1 MVCKWLVD
9 LSNLYY
15 KLRYYNWIVPHLAS
29 HLTNHFAFH
38 PETLASG
45 RHPQDDILTFHFPTG
60 AISSSSC
67 EAMGGSDASNSIM
80 KGVMYSF
87 FLGEGSRPC

>member
-15 KLRYYNWIVPHLAS
+15 KLRYYKWIIPHLAS

-38 PETLASG
+38 PETMQVEG
-45 RHPQDDILTFHFPTG
+45 TPKMTFLTFHFPTG

-80 KGVMYSF
+80 EGVMYPF
-87 FLGEGSRPC
+87 FPGEGSRPC